1 MSGEAR
7 VTNAEFRDWLEDRTT
22 KFAIGVFK
30 FLRELPFDVSTK
42 VISYQLGK
50 SASSIG
56 ANYYEANRAESK
68 TDFIHKVSIALKESN
83 ETNYWFRVLSGLC
96 GESDK
101 LDELKNESFE
111 IRNLLQ
117 RIVNTSKKNQ

>member
-1 MSGEAR
+1 M
-7 VTNAEFRDWLEDRTT
+7 TNAEFRDWLEDRMT